1 VARPLHWLR
10 LVARMWYLAGAT
22 QDEAVRYMKAGY
34 THAEAPV
41 ELLRFLSLKLKTGW
55 RFDPSRKQFVSTG
68 GQRLSIL
75 DQLPEGSDIVPSVPA
90 LAKADPAKLSDAE
103 RDLARYFQLILPKG
117 ATPKDNLRVVKRCD
131 AVEEV
136 TLPPKVSLP

>member
-1 VARPLHWLR
+1 
-10 LVARMWYLAGAT
+10 
-22 QDEAVRYMKAGY
+22 MKAGY

-55 RFDPSRKQFVSTG
+55 RFDRSRRQFVSTG

-75 DQLPEGSDIVPSVPA
+75 DQLPEGSDIVATVPA
-90 LAKADPAKLSDAE
+90 LAKADPTKLSDAE

-117 ATPKDNLRVVKRCD
+117 ATPEDNLRVVKRC
-131 AVEEV
+131 
-136 TLPPKVSLP
+136 

>member
-1 VARPLHWLR
+1 
-10 LVARMWYLAGAT
+10 MWYLTAAT
-22 QDEAVRYMKAGY
+22 QDEAVLSYMKAGY

-41 ELLRFLSLKLKTGW
+41 DLLRFLSLKLKTGW
-55 RFDPSRKQFVSTG
+55 RFDRSRRQFVSTG

-75 DQLPEGSDIVPSVPA
+75 DQLPEGSDLVPTVPT
-90 LAKADPAKLSDAE
+90 LAKADPTKLSDTE

-117 ATPKDNLRVVKRCD
+117 ATPEDNLRVVKRCD